1 MSPSTERDF
10 VGVRRV
16 SEVFR
21 SSKYAQTREVGMAGL
36 LDQLSGLL
44 TPENVQALSS
54 ATGVKP
60 ETLQQGLN
68 VAGPLLQGGL
78 ANNASSGA
86 GLDSLTS
93 LLGSVG
99 NGGEGDPLGGIMSML
114 GGGGGGASAGGGSP
128 MDIVGALGPLLAG
141 SMAGGSGGGGLGGML
156 GGLLGG
162 GGAAASNDPIAGFV
176 NMALGDGNSAIAKY
190 IDNALGFKI
199 TPYLAMAAPFVL
211 GLLKKNSADRGLTP
225 AALAAEI
232 KQGNDEFIAK
242 GGPTAQLLTE
252 AKDAAQQALALK
264 AKFSPDQWDNVMRAP
279 LAAATAV
286 VQSSGSMEP
295 TGAESSA
302 AVDAITSV
310 AESASPTSLFTMAFS
325 GKLNADSFKQFDG
338 STSRASLLAIVS
350 SAVAAVNSADPG
362 ESGPYKALILDVA
375 QKTAEAS
382 KEGGFLGF
390 GGKKIS
396 EGEADTLAQLRS
408 LLSA

>member
-1 MSPSTERDF
+1 
-10 VGVRRV
+10 
-16 SEVFR
+16 
-21 SSKYAQTREVGMAGL
+21 MAGL

-60 ETLQQGLN
+60 EALQQGLD

-99 NGGEGDPLGGIMSML
+99 NGGEDDPLGGIMSML
-114 GGGGGGASAGGGSP
+114 GGGASGAAGGGSP
-128 MDIVGALGPLLAG
+128 MDLVGALGPLLAG
-141 SMAGGSGGGGLGGML
+141 AMGAGGSGGGGLGGML

-162 GGAAASNDPIAGFV
+162 GGGAAASSDPIAGFV
-176 NMALGDGNSAIAKY
+176 DMALGDGNSAIAKY
-190 IDNALGFKI
+190 IDDALGFKI
-199 TPYLAMAAPFVL
+199 TPILAMAAPFVL
-211 GLLKKNSADRGLTP
+211 GLLKKNTVDRGLTP

-232 KQGNDEFIAK
+232 TQGNDEFIAK

-252 AKDAAQQALALK
+252 AKDAAKQALALK
-264 AKFSPDQWDNVMRAP
+264 AKFSPELWEKVTHAP
-279 LAAATAV
+279 LAAAAAV
-286 VQSSGSMEP
+286 VQSSGAVEP
-295 TGAESSA
+295 TGAESNA
-302 AVDAITSV
+302 AIGAISEV
-310 AESASPTSLFTMAFS
+310 VGAASPTSLFTMAFS
-325 GKLNADSFKQFDG
+325 GNMNADSFKQFAG
-338 STSRASLLAIVS
+338 SSRASLMEIVS
-350 SAVAAVNSADPG
+350 GAVAAVNSVDPG
-362 ESGPYKALILDVA
+362 ESAPYKAMILDIA

-396 EGEADTLAQLRS
+396 EGEADTLAQLRT